1 MDSSRVFVAIE
12 LDTASAG
19 SIARLVQGL
28 KAKLPDVRWSRPEQ
42 LHLTLK
48 FIGEVDNREL
58 PQFCQAL
65 REACAGI
72 DAFSLEL
79 GGLGA
84 FPKNKPPRVVWVA
97 AEDPQGVL
105 GTLAERLDERMSALG
120 IPRENRAF
128 TPHLTLGRVSKG
140 ADLQR
145 LQQAMEQ
152 ATAQIAARCEV
163 DELVLLAS
171 VKEQG
176 QVVYEALDRV
186 PLDDGL

>member
-186 PLDDGL
+186 ALDDGL

>member
-58 PQFCQAL
+58 PQFCEAL

-128 TPHLTLGRVSKG
+128 TPHLTLGRVSRG

-152 ATAQIAARCEV
+152 ATAQVAARCEV

>member
-1 MDSSRVFVAIE
+1 MDTSRAFVAIE
-12 LDTASAG
+12 LDTASVG

-58 PQFCQAL
+58 PQLCTAL

-72 DAFSLEL
+72 EPFSLEL
-79 GGLGA
+79 SGLGA

-105 GTLAERLDERMSALG
+105 AVLAERLDERMAALG
-120 IPRENRAF
+120 VPRENRAF
-128 TPHLTLGRVSKG
+128 KPHLTLGRVSRG

-145 LQQAMEQ
+145 LHQAMQ
-152 ATAQIAARCEV
+152 GAALQVSVRCEV
-163 DELVLLAS
+163 DELVLLSS

-176 QVVYEALDRV
+176 QVMYEALDRV
-186 PLDDGL
+186 ELEG

>member
-1 MDSSRVFVAIE
+1 MDTSRVFVAIE

-28 KAKLPDVRWSRPEQ
+28 QAKLSDVRWSRPEQ

-58 PQFCQAL
+58 PQLCNAL

-72 DAFSLEL
+72 EAFSLEL
-79 GGLGA
+79 SGLGA

-97 AEDPQGVL
+97 ADDPQGML
-105 GTLAERLDERMSALG
+105 GKLAEQLDERLATLG
-120 IPRENRAF
+120 IARENRAF
-128 TPHLTLGRVSKG
+128 TPHLTLGRVARGTDS
-140 ADLQR
+140 QR
-145 LQQAMEQ
+145 LQQAMEE
-152 ATAQIAARCEV
+152 TAPQVSVRCEV
-163 DELVLLAS
+163 DELVLLSS

-176 QVVYEALDRV
+176 KIVYEALDRV
-186 PLDDGL
+186 TLDET